1 MDRFV
6 PARNPG
12 IFARAFTSIVLYR
25 NYRLLWMGSWT
36 EHLGEWME
44 TTALLWLLNQMTN
57 SPFMGTL
64 LVTLRFVPLL
74 LFAFVGGIVAD
85 RVNRRLLL
93 IYALLASALLS
104 FGMAGLVH
112 WGHVRPWHLLVYSA
126 ISGLISGFNHPAR
139 NTLLPNLV
147 KKEHFLNAITLDN
160 ASVTA
165 SRILGAPMA
174 GFIVAFAGTTPV
186 LGLRGVGALL
196 AILWL
201 SWVRAPATPPEA
213 KRDTP
218 LSNLVEGIRY
228 VGRRRDVLTQVL
240 LYLLPFFVTNSYT
253 GLLPYFAANN
263 LHVGPGL
270 YGILNAAPGA
280 GALLATFTLAA
291 LVNLRRKGLIL
302 LLGGIAQGVG
312 LIFFAVSSFY
322 SLSLFMLAF
331 VGASNTVFMTLNN
344 TTIQEMITDRVRGR
358 VMSLREVSLG
368 LGPSGSLITGAIAGI
383 LGAPLALGFTGGFSI
398 TVLLSIWM
406 LLPQT
411 QRRRG

>member
-1 MDRFV
+1 MDTIV
-6 PARNPG
+6 GARNQS
-12 IFARAFTSIVLYR
+12 ILARAFTSIVLYR

-64 LVTLRFVPLL
+64 LVTLRFAPLL

-85 RVNRRLLL
+85 RLNRRLLL

-104 FGMAGLVH
+104 IAMAALVH
-112 WGHVRPWHLLVYSA
+112 FGLVRPWHLLVYSA
-126 ISGLISGFNHPAR
+126 LSGLIMGFNHPAR

-147 KKEHFLNAITLDN
+147 KKEHYLNAITLDN

-165 SRILGAPMA
+165 SRIVGGPLA
-174 GFIVAFAGTTPV
+174 GFIIAFAGTTPV

-196 AILWL
+196 AIFWL
-201 SWVRAPATPPEA
+201 SWVRAPATPLDA
-213 KRDTP
+213 KKNTP
-218 LSNLVEGIRY
+218 LSNLVEGIHY
-228 VGRRRDVLTQVL
+228 VGQHRAVLTQVL

-253 GLLPYFAANN
+253 GLLPYFATNN
-263 LHVGPGL
+263 LHIGPDL

-302 LLGGIAQGVG
+302 LLGGIAQGAG
-312 LIFFAVSSFY
+312 LIFFAASSFY
-322 SLSLFMLAF
+322 PLSLFMLAF
-331 VGASNTVFMTLNN
+331 VGAANTVFMTLNN
-344 TTIQEMITDRVRGR
+344 VTIQEMITDQVRGR
-358 VMSLREVSLG
+358 VMSLREVCLG
-368 LGPSGSLITGAIAGI
+368 LGPSGSLISGAIAGI
-383 LGAPLALGFTGGFSI
+383 LGAPLALGFTGGLSI
-398 TVLLSIWM
+398 TVLLSI
-406 LLPQT
+406 LIALPQT
-411 QRRRG
+411 QQRR

>member
-1 MDRFV
+1 MDSIV
-6 PARNPG
+6 PTPNQN

-104 FGMAGLVH
+104 ITLAAVVHFGLA
-112 WGHVRPWHLLVYSA
+112 RPWHLLVYSA
-126 ISGLISGFNHPAR
+126 VSGLIMGFNHPAR

-147 KKEHFLNAITLDN
+147 KREHYLNAITLDN

-174 GFIVAFAGTTPV
+174 GFIIAFAGTTPV

-196 AILWL
+196 AIFWL
-201 SWVRAPATPPEA
+201 SWVHAPATPPEA
-213 KRDTP
+213 KKSTP

-228 VGRRRDVLTQVL
+228 VRQHRDVLTQVL

-253 GLLPYFAANN
+253 GLLPYFATNN
-263 LHVGPGL
+263 LHIGPDL

-312 LIFFAVSSFY
+312 LIFFAASSFY
-322 SLSLFMLAF
+322 PLSLFMLAF
-331 VGASNTVFMTLNN
+331 VGAANTVFMTLNN
-344 TTIQEMITDRVRGR
+344 TTIQEMITDQVRGR

-368 LGPSGSLITGAIAGI
+368 LGPSGSLITGAIAVI
-383 LGAPLALGFTGGFSI
+383 LGAPLALGFTGGLSI
-398 TVLLSIWM
+398 TVLLSI
-406 LLPQT
+406 LIALPQT
-411 QRRRG
+411 QHRR